1 MTGQRTGR
9 TWGSWLGRVP
19 IHATL
24 AIVILVW
31 IIPSLSVLVTSV
43 RPPTDIASTGWWTF
57 FTNPRMTLDNYTSVI
72 SSLGFARAFFN
83 SFAIAVP
90 STVLPI
96 AFAAF
101 AAYGFAWLR
110 FPGRNALFLAVV
122 ALMVVPI
129 QAAFVPALQIF
140 RSLGIGNSFVAI
152 WIAHTT
158 FALPFS
164 TFLLRSFMVQL
175 PPELL
180 ESAEIDGASSLR
192 VFRSIVLP
200 LSRPALASLAVLQF
214 LWVWNDLLMAL
225 IFIQNDAMYPLTN
238 ATSRL
243 LSTYGQEFNYLSAS
257 AVLLMIVPV
266 IVFLALQRQF
276 VRGIVAGSVK

>member
-1 MTGQRTGR
+1 MMTAHARR
-9 TWGSWLGRVP
+9 TWLPSLGRLP

-24 AIVILVW
+24 LIVMLMW
-31 IIPSLSVLVTSV
+31 IIPSLSVVVTSV
-43 RPPTDIASTGWWTF
+43 RPSTDIASTGWWTF
-57 FTNPRMTLDNYTSVI
+57 FTNPRLTLDNYTSVI
-72 SSLGFARAFFN
+72 SQLGFARAIFN

-90 STVLPI
+90 STVFPI
-96 AFAAF
+96 ALAAL

-110 FPGRNALFLAVV
+110 FPARNALFLAVV
-122 ALMVVPI
+122 AFMVVPI
-129 QAAFVPALQIF
+129 QTAFVPALQIF
-140 RSLGIGNSFVAI
+140 RGLGIGSSFLAI

-158 FALPFS
+158 FALPFA

-180 ESAEIDGASSLR
+180 ESAQIDGASNLR
-192 VFRSIVLP
+192 MFRSIILP
-200 LSRPALASLAVLQF
+200 LSRPAIASLAVLQF

-225 IFIQNDAMYPLTN
+225 IFIQRDDMYPLTN
-238 ATSRL
+238 ATAKL

-266 IVFLALQRQF
+266 VVFVALQRQF

>member
-1 MTGQRTGR
+1 MTVARTNRGWGR
-9 TWGSWLGRVP
+9 SFGRLP
-19 IHATL
+19 IHVIL
-24 AIVILVW
+24 AVVVLVW
-31 IIPSLSVLVTSV
+31 IIPSLSVVVTSV

-57 FTNPRMTLDNYTSVI
+57 FTNPQMTLDNYAAVI
-72 SSLGFARAFFN
+72 SSLGFGRAILN
-83 SFAIAVP
+83 SFLIAVP

-96 AFAAF
+96 TLAAF

-110 FPGRNALFLAVV
+110 FPGRNALFLGVV

-140 RSLGIGNSFVAI
+140 RGVGVSNTFVAI

-158 FALPFS
+158 FALPFA
-164 TFLLRSFMVQL
+164 TFLLRAFMAQL

-180 ESAEIDGASSLR
+180 ESAQIDGASSLR
-192 VFRSIVLP
+192 TFVSIVLP
-200 LSRPALASLAVLQF
+200 LSRPAIASLAILQF

-225 IFIQNDAMYPLTN
+225 IFIQNDSMYPLTY
-238 ATSRL
+238 AAAKL
-243 LSTYGQEFNYLSAS
+243 QSTYGQEFNYLSAS
-257 AVLLMIVPV
+257 AVLLMIVP
-266 IVFLALQRQF
+266 IAVFVLLQRHF

>member
-1 MTGQRTGR
+1 LSGATARRTGWPSLR
-9 TWGSWLGRVP
+9 RAPL
-19 IHATL
+19 HLTL
-24 AIVILVW
+24 LVVMVVW
-31 IIPSLSVLVTSV
+31 AIPSLSVVVTSV

-57 FTNPRMTLDNYTSVI
+57 FTNPQVTLDNYSAVV
-72 SSLGFARAFFN
+72 SQLGFARAFVN
-83 SFAIAVP
+83 SFLIAVP
-90 STVLPI
+90 STVFPI
-96 AFAAF
+96 SLAAL

-110 FPGRNALFLAVV
+110 FPGRNALFLVVV

-140 RSLGIGNSFVAI
+140 KTFGIGNSFLAI

-158 FALPFS
+158 FALPFA

-175 PPELL
+175 PSELL
-180 ESAEIDGASSLR
+180 ESAQIDGATSFRTL
-192 VFRSIVLP
+192 RSIVLP
-200 LSRPALASLAVLQF
+200 LSRPAIASLAVLQF

-225 IFIQNDAMYPLTN
+225 IFIQRDDMYPLTN
-238 ATSRL
+238 ATAKL
-243 LSTYGQEFNYLSAS
+243 LSTYGQNFNYLSSS
-257 AVLLMIVPV
+257 AVLLMIVPI

>member
-1 MTGQRTGR
+1 MMTAHARR
-9 TWGSWLGRVP
+9 TWLPSLGRLP

-24 AIVILVW
+24 LIVMLVW
-31 IIPSLSVLVTSV
+31 IIPSLSVVVTSV
-43 RPPTDIASTGWWTF
+43 RPSTDIASTGWWTF
-57 FTNPRMTLDNYTSVI
+57 FTNPRLTLDNYTSVI
-72 SSLGFARAFFN
+72 SQLGFARAIFN

-90 STVLPI
+90 STVFPI
-96 AFAAF
+96 ALAAL

-110 FPGRNALFLAVV
+110 FPARNALFLAVV
-122 ALMVVPI
+122 AFMVVPI
-129 QAAFVPALQIF
+129 QTAFVPALQIF
-140 RSLGIGNSFVAI
+140 RGLGIGSSFLAI

-158 FALPFS
+158 FALPFA

-180 ESAEIDGASSLR
+180 ESAQIDGASNLR
-192 VFRSIVLP
+192 MFRSIILP
-200 LSRPALASLAVLQF
+200 LSRPAIASLAVLQF

-225 IFIQNDAMYPLTN
+225 IFIQRDDMYPLTN
-238 ATSRL
+238 ATAKL

-266 IVFLALQRQF
+266 VVFVALQRQF

>member
-1 MTGQRTGR
+1 M
-9 TWGSWLGRVP
+9 
-19 IHATL
+19 
-24 AIVILVW
+24 LVW
-31 IIPSLSVLVTSV
+31 IIPSLSVVVTSV

-57 FTNPRMTLDNYTSVI
+57 FTNPRLTLDNYTSVI
-72 SSLGFARAFFN
+72 SSLGFARAIFN
-83 SFAIAVP
+83 SFVIAVP

-96 AFAAF
+96 SLAAL

-110 FPGRNALFLAVV
+110 FPGRNWLFLAVV

-140 RSLGIGNSFVAI
+140 RALGVSNSFAAI

-158 FALPFS
+158 FALPFA

-192 VFRSIVLP
+192 AFFSIILP
-200 LSRPALASLAVLQF
+200 LSRPAIASLAVLQF

-225 IFIQNDAMYPLTN
+225 IFIQRDDMYPLTN
-238 ATSRL
+238 ATARL

-266 IVFLALQRQF
+266 VLFVALQRQF

>member
-1 MTGQRTGR
+1 MTNASGRR
-9 TWGSWLGRVP
+9 TWMPSAGRLP
-19 IHATL
+19 IHAIL
-24 AIVILVW
+24 MVVMLVW
-31 IIPSLSVLVTSV
+31 IIPSLSVVVTSV

-57 FTNPRMTLDNYTSVI
+57 FTNPRLTLDNYTSVI
-72 SSLGFARAFFN
+72 SSLGFGRAIFN
-83 SFAIAVP
+83 SFAFAVP

-96 AFAAF
+96 TLAAL

-129 QAAFVPALQIF
+129 QAAFVPALGIF
-140 RSLGIGNSFVAI
+140 RALGIGNSYAAI

-158 FALPFS
+158 FALPFA

-175 PPELL
+175 PAEVL

-200 LSRPALASLAVLQF
+200 LSRPAIASLAVLQF

-225 IFIQNDAMYPLTN
+225 IFIQRDDMYPLPN
-238 ATSRL
+238 ATARL

-266 IVFLALQRQF
+266 IVFISLQRQF

>member
-1 MTGQRTGR
+1 MTTAHARR
-9 TWGSWLGRVP
+9 TWMPSLGRLP
-19 IHATL
+19 LHATL
-24 AIVILVW
+24 VIVMLVW
-31 IIPSLSVLVTSV
+31 IIPSLSVVVTSL

-57 FTNPRMTLDNYTSVI
+57 FTNPRLPLDNYSTVI
-72 SSLGFARAFFN
+72 SQLGFARAIFN

-90 STVLPI
+90 STVFPI
-96 AFAAF
+96 ALAAF

-129 QAAFVPALQIF
+129 QAAFVPSLQIF
-140 RSLGIGNSFVAI
+140 KSLGIGSSFLAI

-158 FALPFS
+158 FALPFA

-180 ESAEIDGASSLR
+180 ESAQIDGASNFR
-192 VFRSIVLP
+192 VFRSIILP
-200 LSRPALASLAVLQF
+200 LSRPAIASLAVLQF

-225 IFIQNDAMYPLTN
+225 IFIQRDDMYPLTN
-238 ATSRL
+238 ATARL
-243 LSTYGQEFNYLSAS
+243 LSTYAQQFNYLSAS

-266 IVFLALQRQF
+266 VVFVALQGQF

>member
-1 MTGQRTGR
+1 MMAMRAER
-9 TWGSWLGRVP
+9 TWGRSLGRLP
-19 IHATL
+19 IHVTL
-24 AIVILVW
+24 AVVVLVW
-31 IIPSLSVLVTSV
+31 IIPSLSVIVTSV

-57 FTNPRMTLDNYTSVI
+57 FTNPQMTLDNYASVI
-72 SSLGFARAFFN
+72 SSLGFGRAIFN

-96 AFAAF
+96 TLAAL
-101 AAYGFAWLR
+101 AAYGFAWLS
-110 FPGRNALFLAVV
+110 FPGRNWLFLGVV

-140 RSLGIGNSFVAI
+140 RTVGVSNSFIAI

-158 FALPFS
+158 FALPFA

-180 ESAEIDGASSLR
+180 ESAQIDGASSLR
-192 VFRSIVLP
+192 AFRSIVLP
-200 LSRPALASLAVLQF
+200 LSRPAIASLAVLQF

-225 IFIQNDAMYPLTN
+225 IFIQNDSMYPLTY
-238 ATSRL
+238 AASKL
-243 LSTYGQEFNYLSAS
+243 MSTYGQEFNYLSAS

-266 IVFLALQRQF
+266 IVFILLQRHF

>member
-1 MTGQRTGR
+1 MTTARAR
-9 TWGSWLGRVP
+9 WTWMPSLRRLP

-24 AIVILVW
+24 LIVMLVW
-31 IIPSLSVLVTSV
+31 IIPSLSVVVPSV

-57 FTNPRMTLDNYTSVI
+57 FTNPRLTLDNYTSVI
-72 SSLGFARAFFN
+72 SSLGYARAIFN
-83 SFAIAVP
+83 SFVIAVP

-96 AFAAF
+96 SLAAL

-110 FPGRNALFLAVV
+110 FPGRNWLFLAVV

-140 RSLGIGNSFVAI
+140 RALGVSNSFAAI

-158 FALPFS
+158 FALPFA

-180 ESAEIDGASSLR
+180 ESAEIDGASRLR
-192 VFRSIVLP
+192 AFFSIILP
-200 LSRPALASLAVLQF
+200 LSRPAIASLAVLQF

-225 IFIQNDAMYPLTN
+225 IFIQRDDMYPLTN
-238 ATSRL
+238 ATARL

-266 IVFLALQRQF
+266 VLFVALQRQF